1 MNEHR
6 WKYILYDLTLL
17 TSGFF
22 LLPYFVL
29 RSFRKGKIRKGIR
42 ERFGFYSKVKLAKI
56 NGRLPIWIHS
66 VSVGETR
73 AAVPLI
79 RALRQEYPDACLL
92 VTTVTE
98 TGQEAAQKL
107 KEADLC
113 LYFPFD
119 LTLIVRRVLA
129 TIKPAAVI
137 IVETEIWPNLVRL
150 ASDSGIPLALVN
162 GRLSDRS
169 FPRYKK
175 AKFFIQNILDNFSV
189 FCMQSELDGQRIQ
202 EIGAAKEKV
211 TVTGNLKFDSK
222 IITYSSAETEKTF
235 EELNI
240 SYGMPVWVAGSTH
253 EGEEE
258 DLIRVYIRLLKDWPG
273 LIFILVPRHPN
284 RCGSVGDMI
293 RSHGLS
299 YSLRSQGGLEIK
311 PGANGKVFLVDTMG
325 EMLKMY
331 SLADIVFVGGSL
343 VPVGGH
349 NILEASMVKKAVV
362 FGPFMNNFKHISKLL
377 QKANAG
383 ICVQDKEELF
393 HCLDKLLRS
402 PELRQ
407 SLGNNGFH
415 LLEKNKGA
423 TEKTLNVLKTI
434 LRS

>member
-1 MNEHR
+1 MI
-6 WKYILYDLTLL
+6 YILYDIVLL
-17 TSGFF
+17 CSGLF
-22 LLPYFVL
+22 LIPYFVWK
-29 RSFRKGKIRKGIR
+29 SFRKGKVRKGIR
-42 ERFGFYSKVKLAKI
+42 ERFGFYSKDKLAKI
-56 NGRLPIWIHS
+56 QGRETIWIHS

-79 RALRQEYPDACLL
+79 RALRQEYPEACLL

-98 TGQEAAQKL
+98 TGQDAAGKI

-119 LTLIVRRVLA
+119 LFWVVRRALA
-129 TIKPAAVI
+129 AIKPKAII

-150 ASDSGIPLALVN
+150 ASDVGIPLVLVN

-169 FPRYKK
+169 FPRYK
-175 AKFFIQNILDNFSV
+175 AGKFFVQQILDKFSA
-189 FCMQSELDGQRIQ
+189 FCMQSELDGQRVQ
-202 EIGAAKEKV
+202 WIGALREKV
-211 TVTGNLKFDSK
+211 TITGNLKFDSK
-222 IITYSSAETEKTF
+222 TITYTQEDTDRIR
-235 EELNI
+235 EELKI
-240 SYGMPVWVAGSTH
+240 PQGMPVWVAGSTH

-258 DLIRVYIRLLKDWPG
+258 DLIRVYIRLLKDWPD
-273 LIFILVPRHPN
+273 LILILVPRHPN

-293 RSHGLS
+293 RSHGFS

-325 EMLKMY
+325 EMFKMY